1 MKDSR
6 KALALALLG
15 SGLFGASAR
24 GDDTEGYVR
33 FVAGHGLTPVSATA
47 AASEY
52 EGVVR
57 LRQAPAAF
65 PGVVLPAPVAPQPT
79 APPLLGP
86 AELEPAELAP
96 VPLVSQGGPV
106 LSPGEPHL
114 ILSAT
119 QAVDPSRKPAW
130 GQLPLALASPRL
142 DAVLPAIHPAHIRTG
157 LASGRG
163 ISRLPSLDLARAEG
177 LAHKPAVPAAPVAVA
192 APVRTENSLQIA
204 RTEPAPA
211 PAPEAAAQPVPGKR
225 ELVMELRRAAE
236 EAVGEKPLV
245 AETVEG
251 PRTRPRSQ
259 VDGIGQGE
267 LAVVTA
273 PRSGKDLGLEPVD
286 GFQSGNT
293 SIGLRIAQAPPPVA
307 PPAGKAAPIEEGD
320 GPMPSRK
327 EPARA
332 RTESE
337 IAAMLRAP
345 VAEISIDDPTQDPA
359 TANERPDSLAAKYA
373 APGIFVSNWTWPENR
388 HQRYTYP
395 FYHTPLY
402 FEDANLER
410 CGLGYGVFQPWVS
423 SGRFIGQTF
432 IWPAAILHR
441 CPYEHVVTP
450 GDCRT
455 CEKFKLNTTSAK

>member
-15 SGLFGASAR
+15 SGLFGGSAR
-24 GDDTEGYVR
+24 GDDAEGYVR
-33 FVAGHGLTPVSATA
+33 FVAGQGLTPVSATA

-57 LRQAPAAF
+57 LRQI
-65 PGVVLPAPVAPQPT
+65 PGTVLPAPVAPLPT
-79 APPLLGP
+79 APPLLSP
-86 AELEPAELAP
+86 AELGPVELQAVP
-96 VPLVSQGGPV
+96 VISQGVPV

-119 QAVDPSRKPAW
+119 HAVDPSRKPGW

-142 DAVLPAIHPAHIRTG
+142 DVVIPSLHPAHIRTG

-163 ISRLPSLDLARAEG
+163 LSRLPSLDLARGEG
-177 LAHKPAVPAAPVAVA
+177 LAHKPAAIAAPVAVA
-192 APVRTENSLQIA
+192 APVRTENSIQIA
-204 RTEPAPA
+204 RTEPAAVPAAVESAPA
-211 PAPEAAAQPVPGKR
+211 PAPGKR

-245 AETVEG
+245 AETVDG
-251 PRTRPRSQ
+251 PRTRPRSH
-259 VDGIGQGE
+259 VDGIGSGE
-267 LAVVTA
+267 LAIVTA
-273 PRSGKDLGLEPVD
+273 PRSGKDLGLDPVN

-293 SIGLRIAQAPPPVA
+293 SIGLRIAQAPPPPVA
-307 PPAGKAAPIEEGD
+307 PPGGKSAPIEEGD

-345 VAEISIDDPTQDPA
+345 VADISVDDPTQDPA
-359 TANERPDSLAAKYA
+359 TSNERPDSLAAKYA
-373 APGIFVSNWTWPENR
+373 APGIFVSNWTWPEPR

-432 IWPAAILHR
+432 IWPAAMFHR

-455 CEKFKLNTTSAK
+455 CEKFRLNTTSAK